1 MVGVSL
7 LADRRGRVPFAFIGA
22 LLLLSSSVYAVALTP
37 PEPTEPAVDEVATDA
52 QVEARMALEAAV
64 RRADRQAAAR
74 PVLDPADS
82 DLGDALGEEQPFER
96 ALELR
101 IAVAARAALESASV
115 ERDSLSAAVT
125 LPPIE
130 DEADARRAL
139 SNVTVS
145 TVGTNR
151 YRVRIDGLS
160 VAIARHDRPIDR
172 RRYNATITTELP
184 SLELHDR
191 TTRFDRRASAGLG
204 EPGLSRGLTAR
215 LFPIVWMRGYAQ
227 YGGAPIK
234 NVLANRHVEVMAN
247 DALLAQQAAVFG
259 TEDPEGR
266 TATGRAAAAVAT
278 RDLFLG
284 AEETVKA
291 QLGKHPGEEPGTEQ
305 SPSGPAVP
313 VPSVVSAEQSVNA
326 NHTVDAAYLDAVEGR
341 SGRSVREV
349 VDRVY
354 RGAVRL
360 ERSASLVD
368 TDRNAAGEPPE
379 NGTYLFT
386 QTDSDRW
393 LEGGDWRSGRGR
405 TLRQYSGRVV
415 EETVR
420 TRYYF
425 VNGSWATTRAVTR
438 RTHRVRLDI
447 RGRYAPPGIAPD
459 RPEDEMPFGSTARR
473 RLTERA
479 ESVLLSGADASDH
492 AFAAVDGRGGTGWQ
506 TVDVA
511 PPDAAVQRALRETAA
526 LRERTREV
534 SVSMETRSMASSTN
548 PASKLRSAIERDRER
563 LLDVPWRYDSVADR
577 AVVAA
582 RTTFLDR
589 VTDRL
594 GSKTPMIQKAQNA
607 LSEKLSGAMVPTS
620 APDRAEPSQDTY
632 VAEIDGGPA
641 YLSADPAD
649 GSSPHLAAR
658 NVNIFTVPY
667 GDAADAIAEQVDVGR
682 TGVSLR
688 TAAQTLAVLEAQE
701 PGVEANLD
709 PLRRELGD
717 AVEATQDEYRSV
729 LAPAIGYEAAD
740 SLVDSVARSYP
751 SRSARALAIVEGRY
765 ASRLGESLP
774 TDLPRTERDRLAVAL
789 RVGTAD
795 AREDRSLRVS
805 ERLVDRARTAATES
819 AGAIGTEAWK
829 AAGTKQAKTVW
840 KEATGKD
847 EVGSLPAGLPLV
859 PVPGAW
865 YATANAWTVSVEG
878 QYEQFAVRARR
889 GSPTP
894 NGTIEY
900 VREDRTVTLDV
911 DGDGREER
919 LGHNRALTVSAR
931 TGVVV
936 VVPPGGTGVGDVD
949 GQAIETSPGW

>member
-1 MVGVSL
+1 MVTVSL
-7 LADRRGRVPFAFIGA
+7 RQDRRGRVPFAFIGA

-37 PEPTEPAVDEVATDA
+37 PAPTEPAVDEVATDA
-52 QVEARMALEAAV
+52 QVEARLALEGAV
-64 RRADRQAAAR
+64 RRADRQGAAE
-74 PVLDPADS
+74 PVLEAADS
-82 DLGDALGEEQPFER
+82 ELGTALGDEDPFER

-101 IAVAARAALESASV
+101 IAVAVREVLASATV
-115 ERDSLSAAVT
+115 DRGSLSAAVSV
-125 LPPIE
+125 PPIE
-130 DEADARRAL
+130 NDADARRAL

-145 TVGTNR
+145 KVAADR

-160 VAIARHDRPIDR
+160 VVIARHDRPVDR

-184 SLELHDR
+184 SLELHER
-191 TTRFDRRASAGLG
+191 TTRYDRRASAGLG
-204 EPGLSRGLTAR
+204 DPGLSRGLTAR

-234 NVLANRHVEVMAN
+234 NVLANRHIEVMAN

-259 TEDPEGR
+259 TEDPAGR
-266 TATGRAAAAVAT
+266 IATGRAAAAVAT

-291 QLGKHPGEEPGTEQ
+291 QLGKHQGADPEKDQASG
-305 SPSGPAVP
+305 GPAVP
-313 VPSVVSAEQSVNA
+313 VPSVVGAEQSVNA

-341 SGRSVREV
+341 SGQSLHEI

-354 RGAVRL
+354 RGRVRL
-360 ERSASLVD
+360 ERSATQVD
-368 TDRNAAGEPPE
+368 TDRFTAGAPPE

-386 QTDSDRW
+386 QTDDDRW
-393 LEGGDWRSGRGR
+393 LEDGGWQSGRGR
-405 TLRQYSGRVV
+405 TLRRYNGRVV

-425 VNGSWATTRAVTR
+425 VNGSWVTTRAVTR
-438 RTHRVRLDI
+438 RTHRVRLEI
-447 RGRYAPPGIAPD
+447 EGQYAPPGIAPD
-459 RPEDEMPFGSTARR
+459 RPDDEMPFGSTARR

-479 ESVLLSGADASDH
+479 ESTLLSAADTRDH
-492 AFAAVDGRGGTGWQ
+492 AFAAVDGRGGTGWR
-506 TVDVA
+506 TVDVE
-511 PPDAAVQRALRETAA
+511 PPAAVTKRAIRRTASLRDA
-526 LRERTREV
+526 TRAV
-534 SVSMETRSMASSTN
+534 SVSMETRSMASSAN
-548 PASKLRSAIERDRER
+548 PASALKAAIEGDRER
-563 LLDVPWRYDSVADR
+563 LLDVPRRYDSVAER

-582 RTTFLDR
+582 RTTLLDR
-589 VTDRL
+589 VTHRL
-594 GSKTPMIQKAQNA
+594 GGKTPMIQKAQNA
-607 LSEKLSGAMVPTS
+607 LSKKLSGVMVPTS
-620 APDRAEPSQDTY
+620 APDRVDPTTDRY

-688 TAAQTLAVLEAQE
+688 TAAQTLAVLEQRGAGADAE
-701 PGVEANLD
+701 LD
-709 PLRRELGD
+709 RLRRQLGD
-717 AVEATQDEYRSV
+717 AVAATQSEYRAV
-729 LAPAIGYEAAD
+729 LAPSIGYAEAD
-740 SLVDSVARSYP
+740 RLVDAVARSYS
-751 SRSARALAIVEGRY
+751 SRSERALAITEGRY
-765 ASRLGESLP
+765 ARRLADSLP
-774 TDLPRTERDRLAVAL
+774 RDLSRTERDRLAVAL
-789 RVGTAD
+789 RVASVD
-795 AREDRSLRVS
+795 AREDRSLSVAERVV
-805 ERLVDRARTAATES
+805 ERARTAATES

-829 AAGTKQAKTVW
+829 AAGTKQATTVW
-840 KEATGKD
+840 KKATGKD
-847 EVGSLPAGLPLV
+847 TVGSLPAGVPLL

-878 QYEQFAVRARR
+878 QYEQFVVRARR
-889 GSPTP
+889 GPPSP

-900 VREDRTVTLDV
+900 VREDRAVSLDV
-911 DGDGREER
+911 DGDGHEEC

-936 VVPPGGTGVGDVD
+936 VVPSGGTGVGDVD